1 MTMNEEK
8 HIIELHLFDHLM
20 LVVRRRGLIVRNVGL
35 TLLAVLALSYV
46 LPQRFTAVTTL
57 LPPAEQDKW
66 GMSAMISEMAIPGLN
81 LGSQASSSDLLMELL
96 NSRTV
101 NERVL
106 QAEFK
111 FKSDTLPLWQ
121 ILDFE
126 TAEKAL
132 LRMPERAHFII
143 SKKGVITIS
152 AEMPAP
158 QLAADVANAYVDV
171 LDKVNQEKAVSRARN
186 SRIYIETQ
194 LARTSADLKQ
204 AMQQLADYQVG
215 HQAVLLEEQT
225 KAAIERAGELKG
237 QIIAKQVQLGVMRQS
252 MKEAN
257 PLVEKAERELTQ
269 LQRLYNEVQ
278 FGNGTAVKEY
288 VKPFSSVPE
297 TGIPLAE
304 LVREVKIQET
314 VWALLNQQYY
324 QAKIEEARDIPT
336 VQVLDRAVAPSFR
349 SAPKRKMLLLVFGV
363 LALVFSILWI
373 LLQNFWQNME
383 AGSKAKA
390 RRLADELRKDAER
403 VRRLLHLHKR

>member
-1 MTMNEEK
+1 MNEEK

-20 LVVRRRGLIVRNVGL
+20 LVVRRRGLILRNVGL
-35 TLLAVLALSYV
+35 TLLAVLLLSFV
-46 LPQRFTAVTTL
+46 LPQRYTALTTL
-57 LPPAEQDKW
+57 LPPTEQDKW

-81 LGSQASSSDLLMELL
+81 LGGQASSADLLMEML

-106 QAEFK
+106 QKEFT
-111 FKSDTLPLWQ
+111 FKKDSLPLYQ
-121 ILDFE
+121 ALDYP
-126 TAEKAL
+126 TLEKAV
-132 LRMPERAHFII
+132 LRMPERAHFVI

-152 AEMPAP
+152 AEMPTA
-158 QLAADVANAYVDV
+158 QLAADVANAYVDI

-194 LARTSADLKQ
+194 LARTSSDLHN
-204 AMQQLADYQVG
+204 AMQRLADFQQG
-215 HQAVLLEEQT
+215 HQAVALEEQT

-257 PLVEKAERELTQ
+257 PLVEKAERELAQ
-269 LQRLYNEVQ
+269 MQRLYDQVQ
-278 FGNGTAVKEY
+278 FGNGTVAKDY
-288 VKPFSSVPE
+288 VMPFAQVPV
-297 TGIPLAE
+297 TGVALAE
-304 LVREVKIQET
+304 LLREVKIQET

-336 VQVLDRAVAPSFR
+336 VQVLDKAVPPSFR

-363 LALVFSILWI
+363 LSLVFSILWV
-373 LLQNFWQNME
+373 LLQNYWQNME
-383 AGSKAKA
+383 ESSKTKA
-390 RRLADELRKDAER
+390 RRLADELRKDGER
-403 VRRLLHLHKR
+403 IRRLLRLQKR